1 METGALVSKNLTIDS
16 TYFKLSNTGK
26 ITSITSDLKKLVME
40 SGKITGYKAD
50 GTQSAALEIGD
61 GYFNIIGKLALNGHV
76 GVNGTADYI
85 KSIAY
90 TSTSIVTS
98 ATATGLQQTGSFL
111 TGLGFPSGGL
121 VTTDTLY
128 YMNQYGTASYATVV
142 TGVTFP
148 TYNPT
153 TANALTQVPVYSFT
167 SGFFD
172 VPNFL
177 DITRGQMIATDGLI
191 SEVIG

>member
-1 METGALVSKNLTIDS
+1 MGPLGPLGPLGLLGLLGHGTNVLFICLRSPRCHSSPSK
-16 TYFKLSNTGK
+16 KH
-26 ITSITSDLKKLVME
+26 
-40 SGKITGYKAD
+40 
-50 GTQSAALEIGD
+50 
-61 GYFNIIGKLALNGHV
+61 FNIIGKLALNGHV

-153 TANALTQVPVYSFT
+153 TGNALTQVPVYSFT